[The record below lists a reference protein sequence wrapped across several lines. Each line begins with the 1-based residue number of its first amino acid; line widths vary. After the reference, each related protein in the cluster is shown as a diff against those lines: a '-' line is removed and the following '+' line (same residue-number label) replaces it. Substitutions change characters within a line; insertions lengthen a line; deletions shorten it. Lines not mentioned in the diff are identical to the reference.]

1 MRIIYEGEFVKRDNA
16 IVAIFIKF
24 LAAFTVRGCLGENI
38 AMLQTFSIFFEFWA
52 VSL

>member
-1 MRIIYEGEFVKRDNA
+1 MRIIYEGELVKRHNA
-16 IVAIFIKF
+16 IVAIFMKF
-24 LAAFTVRGCLGENI
+24 LAASTVDGGGENI